1 MAAALLASVEH
12 SGFCLDLREPWQVPS
27 EEQLLFCPE
36 ERTRKLKGLPRPSS
50 IHWGQG
56 QTSTI
61 GGPRTHRGDVA
72 LLRDIGWGMRQIHML
87 FRVLI
92 SARSLILEHLHASRM
107 VFPYVRASASV
118 YSCFYW
124 WQISL
129 RRKAYGSEF
138 KFRFHFDDA
147 VCLVRPQSGQDT
159 EEELLCKDQMNPVED
174 W

>member
-1 MAAALLASVEH
+1 MEH
-12 SGFCLDLREPWQVPS
+12 SGFCLDLLEHWQVPS

-36 ERTRKLKGLPRPSS
+36 ERTRRLKGLPKPSS
-50 IHWGQG
+50 IRYGQG
-56 QTSTI
+56 QTLSTT
-61 GGPRTHRGDVA
+61 GGHRTDRGDVA
-72 LLRDIGWGMRQIHML
+72 LLKDISWGMRQVHML
-87 FRVLI
+87 FRVLV
-92 SARSLILEHLHASRM
+92 SARSLVVVQLHASRM
-107 VFPYVRASASV
+107 VFPCVRACASV

-147 VCLVRPQSGQDT
+147 VCLVRPRSGQET